1 MRLFLILALTV
12 FVSCGAQKQK
22 PSYGKTT
29 VQELL
34 AIKGEPVKEEV
45 IPVEDSKVLHFEGND
60 KYQIKND
67 IVTNGY
73 LTPKKEERNLIHWKQ
88 TFKNCDVVIEKLTEK
103 QNGHEPPEYLMKCD
117 ALGVGVVYS
126 QDSEIVTRV
135 IEYEAK

>member
-1 MRLFLILALTV
+1 MRPLYLLSLILLI
-12 FVSCGAQKQK
+12 SCGAQKQG

-34 AIKGEPVKEEV
+34 VLKGEPVKEEV
-45 IPVEDSKVLHFEGND
+45 IPVEDSKVLHFEGD
-60 KYQIKND
+60 EKYQIKND
-67 IVTNGY
+67 VVTTGFIN
-73 LTPKKEERNLIHWKQ
+73 PKKDERNLIYWKH

-103 QNGHEPPEYLMKCD
+103 QIGHEPIEYLMKCD

-126 QDSEIVTRV
+126 QDSETVSRV